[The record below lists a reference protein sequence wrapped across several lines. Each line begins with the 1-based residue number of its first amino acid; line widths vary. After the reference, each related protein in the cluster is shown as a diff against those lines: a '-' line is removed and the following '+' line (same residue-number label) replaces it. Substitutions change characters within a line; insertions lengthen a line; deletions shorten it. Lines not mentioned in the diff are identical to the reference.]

1 MRRLN
6 WYSCVRLL
14 YRIKDSLASITSHR
28 HLWKTNRPLLV
39 LLGGMVLLLALYTY
53 LLLIIEEKYEERQKL
68 MVAIRNMAD
77 ASVLN
82 NQRTLPMD
90 EHKNGWSQTVGRAQQ
105 GAFTHQPTRDL
116 SGLRH
121 VNPISGRSDL
131 AAKRSQTAVMEWQ
144 TPTCK
149 PKQNVAFIKVHK
161 AGSTTVQSV
170 FLRYGYSHNL
180 TVMLPG
186 GKNPASFSWPNFPAP
201 GDAYPVS
208 GGVYNILTHH
218 ARYHPET
225 IRARMPPDTAR
236 VAIMRHPLD
245 HLKSMFNFIHLNTK
259 YKLDP
264 LNPIQ
269 MFLENVTDYAEIDSK
284 FYDGR
289 SPTRNFQSYVLG
301 FDQRKDFGDEE
312 VEQHFR
318 EIKTDVPFV
327 MILEHL
333 DESLIVLKRSMC
345 WVMKDILY
353 DWTARNYRRF
363 YYKSSSLSQ
372 LAMENHRKWSSIDYA
387 LYEHYNRTL
396 WEEVEKGGEDF
407 ASELEHFRTM
417 NSNVNE
423 HCRIDPKGR
432 KSFSATRW
440 SMAWT
445 VDATFCKQLRQER
458 FIWDWKLSMRQNEKI
473 RREKLDT

>member
-1 MRRLN
+1 MRRSG
-6 WYSCVRLL
+6 WYGFLRLF
-14 YRIKDSLASITSHR
+14 YSIKDNLAVLTSLR
-28 HLWKTNRPLLV
+28 HLWRTNRPLVV

-53 LLLIIEEKYEERQKL
+53 LLLVIEEKYEERQKL
-68 MVAIRNMAD
+68 LIAIRNLAD
-77 ASVLN
+77 DSFRSK
-82 NQRTLPMD
+82 QPTME
-90 EHKNGWSQTVGRAQQ
+90 EHKEGLSQTIKRLES
-105 GAFTHQPTRDL
+105 PTQSRTQE
-116 SGLRH
+116 RYI
-121 VNPISGRSDL
+121 P
-131 AAKRSQTAVMEWQ
+131 EWQ
-144 TPTCK
+144 PPTCE
-149 PKQNVAFIKVHK
+149 PKQNVAFVKVHK

-186 GKNPASFSWPNFPAP
+186 GRNPASFSWPNNPSP

-225 IRARMPPDTAR
+225 IQARMPPDTVR

-259 YKLDP
+259 YKL
-264 LNPIQ
+264 LSINPIQ
-269 MFLENVTDYAEIDSK
+269 TFLENVTDYAEIDSK
-284 FYDGR
+284 FYEGR

-301 FDQRKDFGDEE
+301 FDQMKDVGDEST
-312 VEQHFR
+312 EQHFR
-318 EIKTDVPFV
+318 EVTTDVPFV

-333 DESLIVLKRSMC
+333 DESLVVLKRTLC
-345 WVMKDILY
+345 WSLADIFY
-353 DWTARNYRRF
+353 DWTARNYRKF
-363 YYKSSSLSQ
+363 YYKSSSLSD

-396 WEEVEKGGEDF
+396 WEEVSRGGEDF
-407 ASELEHFRTM
+407 ALELEHFRTM

-423 HCRIDPKGR
+423 HCRIDPKGSR
-432 KSFSATRW
+432 SFPATKW

-445 VDATFCKQLRQER
+445 VDAGFCKQLRHDR
-458 FIWDWKLSMRQNEKI
+458 FIWDWKLAMRQNGKL
-473 RREKLDT
+473 RRERLGP